1 MLVAQRPVRV
11 DRNLGTE
18 QVRSRPLELEHVEQV
33 SVIREVPSK
42 AARRGEGQGG
52 DPVSSSQP
60 DQLGGV
66 QTDLPLGRGRQV
78 HWLGKRLAHTRQSTG
93 HRLGLG
99 EHSPLLGTGEPI
111 GEGLRP
117 RLVNLARQTS
127 LASSGS
133 RTARSMTASA
143 AMCSLT

>member
-11 DRNLGTE
+11 DRDLGAE

-33 SVIREVPSK
+33 SVIREVPSQ

-52 DPVSSSQP
+52 DPVSSSQL

-66 QTDLPLGRGRQV
+66 RTDLPLGRGRQV

-99 EHSPLLGTGEPI
+99 EHSPLPGTGEPV
-111 GEGLRP
+111 GEGSRP
-117 RLVNLARQTS
+117 RLVNLVVARIGVICGVPACPEAVQ
-127 LASSGS
+127 AQVP
-133 RTARSMTASA
+133 
-143 AMCSLT
+143 